1 MSGQLAKGAAQRLGT
16 SAHAAA
22 RA

>member
-1 MSGQLAKGAAQRLGT
+1 MSGQLAKVAAQRLGT